1 MFPAVLLLLGAAF
14 CGCTPSPRSQMSEQ
28 KNPYYLAAKERAG
41 AHDFPGAIEAYEKVI
56 HDDPAA
62 VLSHYELGLIY
73 EQQLCDYAAA
83 IHHYNRVLKLRPN
96 GYPADNARIRVPGC
110 KQELAKSELALIAP
124 GTPRELD
131 RLREENQRLLKQLEV
146 LQTQL
151 NARSAGVPNP
161 TRAPFPPVRFVAA
174 RTNAPLAAASPA
186 APDPRSPS
194 NPPPSRTHKVEPG
207 ETLASISRKYGLKL
221 DALQSANP
229 GLNPRRMRAGQTLN
243 LP

>member
-1 MFPAVLLLLGAAF
+1 V
-14 CGCTPSPRSQMSEQ
+14 SEQ
-28 KNPYYLAAKERAG
+28 KNPYYVAAKERAG

-62 VLSHYELGLIY
+62 VLSHYEVGLIY

-83 IHHYNRVLKLRPN
+83 IHHYNCVLKLRPS
-96 GYPADNARIRVPGC
+96 GYPADNARIRIPGC

-131 RLREENQRLLKQLEV
+131 RLREENQRLLKQVEM

-151 NARSAGVPNP
+151 NTRSAVAP
-161 TRAPFPPVRFVAA
+161 TSARGPVSSA
-174 RTNAPLAAASPA
+174 RTNALLAAASPPG
-186 APDPRSPS
+186 PDLRSPA
-194 NPPPSRTHKVEPG
+194 NPAASRTHKVEPG

-221 DALQSANP
+221 DAVQSANP
-229 GLNPRRMRAGQTLN
+229 GLNPRRLRVGQTLN